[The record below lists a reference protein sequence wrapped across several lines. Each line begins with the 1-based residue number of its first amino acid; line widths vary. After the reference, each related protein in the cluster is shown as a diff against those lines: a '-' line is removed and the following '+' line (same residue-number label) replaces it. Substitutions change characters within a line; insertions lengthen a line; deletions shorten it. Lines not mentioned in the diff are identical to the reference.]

1 VVGRGRWR
9 TFTLDATWF
18 IGARDQSIAVPTS
31 GRESGGR
38 PIRCRPQCWGVASEK
53 LTLPACS
60 WGCSESEHPI
70 GHQVVVV
77 VGGGALVVRGLDQVG
92 GACESAAEKAIVGQ
106 VTPPIH
112 ICRDP
117 RETCEVGLQIV
128 RPVHIACRTI
138 EDVEGGGIC
147 VSPFRWR
154 LFLPEP
160 VLLSL
165 DPCTGRHVAA
175 VIA

>member
-1 VVGRGRWR
+1 MVGGGRSR

-18 IGARDQSIAVPTS
+18 IGAREQSIAVPTS

-60 WGCSESEHPI
+60 WGCSKPAHPV
-70 GHQVVVV
+70 GHPVVVV

-106 VTPPIH
+106 VTPPIR

-117 RETCEVGLQIV
+117 RETCEVSVQIA
-128 RPVHIACRTI
+128 RPVRIACRTI
-138 EDVEGGGIC
+138 EGVEGGGIC

-154 LFLPEP
+154 LVLPEP

-165 DPCTGRHVAA
+165 DPFTGRHVAA